1 MRTIKTFTKY
11 LISFILTVL
20 TIIFL
25 SINIISETIL
35 SEEYMLKKLD
45 ETDYYGKVTG
55 LAQSNF
61 ENYINQSGLDEE
73 VLIGIVTTKDVEND
87 TKTIVRNMFSGTN
100 EKIDVED
107 LKTKLNSNI
116 EKSIGSVSEENKKA
130 IDDFVTIICDEYK
143 STLSAHFEI
152 EDSVYRIY
160 NKAIKTIQIINKVVL
175 IIIALCI
182 IILMLLCKRRFYK
195 FFLFMGIPAMSTG
208 MFLMVINVFI
218 NSKINIKNIVVL
230 NNAFSEFVVA
240 VLQSTL
246 GKMMIYSW
254 ILLVIGIIITVVP
267 AVTHYKLKYAR
278 EMRKGR

>member
-1 MRTIKTFTKY
+1 MRTLKTFTKY
-11 LISFILTVL
+11 LIAFILTVL
-20 TIIFL
+20 TIIVL
-25 SINIISETIL
+25 SINLISNTIL
-35 SEEYMLKKLD
+35 NEKYMLEKLD
-45 ETDYYGKVTG
+45 ETDYYDKVTG
-55 LAQSNF
+55 LVQSNF

-87 TKTIVRNMFSGTN
+87 TKTIVRNMFSGTS

-116 EKSIGSVSEENKKA
+116 ENSIGSVSEENKEA
-130 IDDFVTIICDEYK
+130 INDFVDLICDEYK
-143 STLSAHFEI
+143 STISAHFEI
-152 EDSVYRIY
+152 EDSVYKIY

-208 MFLMVINVFI
+208 MFFIVINLFI
-218 NSKINIKNIVVL
+218 NSKISIKNIVIL
-230 NNAFSEFVVA
+230 NNAFSEFIVA
-240 VLQSTL
+240 VLQNTL
-246 GKMMIYSW
+246 GKMMIYGW
-254 ILLVIGIIITVVP
+254 ILFIIGILITVLP
-267 AVTHYKLKYAR
+267 AVVHYKLKYAR